1 MDGAFWSKIGAEVAS
16 FGMADG
22 LSILTLAVL
31 ECLLSVDNTLVLA
44 ILVRTLPP
52 GQRQRALTYGIV
64 GAFVFRLIALALA
77 GWLRGFVVFKLVGG
91 GYLIYLAMKHMFF
104 PAEAEAQRTAK
115 EAGRNFWK
123 VVAVVELTDIAFSV
137 DSITT
142 AVAMSDKLVIIWLG
156 GIMGIVAL
164 RFAAGFFVDVL
175 DRFPAL
181 EELAYQLV
189 FFIGIKLAME
199 GFHLTIEPTI
209 FWLMMGVI
217 TVMGLSLV
225 YREGRRRVARTH
237 GHRAIIDSLRAGEMS
252 PEQALA
258 AQGVAPEVIEHLK
271 EKGKL

>member
-1 MDGAFWSKIGAEVAS
+1 MDPSLWSKLLGEIAS
-16 FGMADG
+16 FGVADV

-44 ILVRTLPP
+44 ILVRTLPHA
-52 GQRQRALTYGIV
+52 QRRRALTYGIA
-64 GAFVFRLIALALA
+64 GAFVFRFIALALA

-104 PAEAEAQRTAK
+104 PPEAETQKSAK
-115 EAGRNFWK
+115 EAGRDFWK

-164 RFAAGFFVDVL
+164 RYAAGFFVDVL

-189 FFIGIKLAME
+189 FFIGIKLTME

-225 YREGRRRVARTH
+225 YRESRRKTARTTV
-237 GHRAIIDSLRAGEMS
+237 HRAVIDSLRAGEMS

-258 AQGVAPEVIEHLK
+258 AQGVAPEIIEHLK